1 MKINRFMIAAPKSGS
16 GKTMITCALL
26 QLLKD
31 SGKNVLSYKCG
42 PDYIDPMFHKKV
54 LGVSS
59 KNLDTFFTDEKKTVQ
74 LFLDERADGDFAVL
88 EGVMGLYDGLGGIYE
103 QGSSYHLA
111 KVTQTP
117 IILVVDAKGIW
128 KAWGFGFLADFL
140 AAGVLVI
147 LSSAVSLPFHI
158 YAPLSSVGAFL
169 FATVGV
175 VLAGVLIY
183 FFHIRFVWKGI
194 LLEEGKK
201 KKIALGMA
209 ILTAPYLMYLSPL

>member
-1 MKINRFMIAAPKSGS
+1 MPRRRSFMKRDIKLYNLIFPMWGIYFYAILFPYFFV
-16 GKTMITCALL
+16 LL
-26 QLLKD
+26 LPLLFF
-31 SGKNVLSYKCG
+31 L
-42 PDYIDPMFHKKV
+42 FKV
-54 LGVSS
+54 P
-59 KNLDTFFTDEKKTVQ
+59 EKK
-74 LFLDERADGDFAVL
+74 E
-88 EGVMGLYDGLGGIYE
+88 LYR
-103 QGSSYHLA
+103 
-111 KVTQTP
+111 
-117 IILVVDAKGIW
+117 KGIW

-147 LSSAVSLPFHI
+147 ISSAVSLPFHI
-158 YAPLSSVGAFL
+158 YAPFSSVGAFL

>member
-1 MKINRFMIAAPKSGS
+1 MPRRRSFMKRDIKLYNLIFPMWGIYFYAILFPYFFV
-16 GKTMITCALL
+16 LL
-26 QLLKD
+26 LPANFIVDTVMLL
-31 SGKNVLSYKCG
+31 LL
-42 PDYIDPMFHKKV
+42 FFLFKV
-54 LGVSS
+54 P
-59 KNLDTFFTDEKKTVQ
+59 EKK
-74 LFLDERADGDFAVL
+74 E
-88 EGVMGLYDGLGGIYE
+88 LYRR
-103 QGSSYHLA
+103 S
-111 KVTQTP
+111 
-117 IILVVDAKGIW
+117 IW

-147 LSSAVSLPFHI
+147 LSSAVSLPFNE
-158 YAPLSSVGAFL
+158 YAPFSSVGAFL

-183 FFHIRFVWKGI
+183 FFHIKFVWKGI

>member
-1 MKINRFMIAAPKSGS
+1 MPRRRSFMKRDIKLYNLIFPMWGIYFYAILFPYFFV
-16 GKTMITCALL
+16 LL
-26 QLLKD
+26 LPANFIVDTVMLL
-31 SGKNVLSYKCG
+31 LL
-42 PDYIDPMFHKKV
+42 FFLFKV
-54 LGVSS
+54 P
-59 KNLDTFFTDEKKTVQ
+59 EKK
-74 LFLDERADGDFAVL
+74 E
-88 EGVMGLYDGLGGIYE
+88 LY
-103 QGSSYHLA
+103 Q
-111 KVTQTP
+111 
-117 IILVVDAKGIW
+117 KGIW

-183 FFHIRFVWKGI
+183 FFHIKFVWKGI

>member
-1 MKINRFMIAAPKSGS
+1 MKRDIKLYNLIFPMWGIYFYAILFPYFFV
-16 GKTMITCALL
+16 LL
-26 QLLKD
+26 LPANFIVLLPR
-31 SGKNVLSYKCG
+31 LLLLL
-42 PDYIDPMFHKKV
+42 FFLFKV
-54 LGVSS
+54 P
-59 KNLDTFFTDEKKTVQ
+59 EKK
-74 LFLDERADGDFAVL
+74 E
-88 EGVMGLYDGLGGIYE
+88 LYRR
-103 QGSSYHLA
+103 
-111 KVTQTP
+111 
-117 IILVVDAKGIW
+117 GIW

-147 LSSAVSLPFHI
+147 ISSAVSLPFHI
-158 YAPLSSVGAFL
+158 YAPFSSVGAFL

-183 FFHIRFVWKGI
+183 FFHIKFVWKGI